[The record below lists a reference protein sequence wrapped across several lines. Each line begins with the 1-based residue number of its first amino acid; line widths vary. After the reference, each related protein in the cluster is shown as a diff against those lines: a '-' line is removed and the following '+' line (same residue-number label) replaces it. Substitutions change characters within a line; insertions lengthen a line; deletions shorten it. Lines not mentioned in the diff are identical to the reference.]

1 MTYRDESDA
10 LRARVDQLEEQLG
23 QASGKIARL
32 EGSAPHSEASTA
44 LSESRLL
51 GAPSAV
57 VLEHTLPF
65 EIDDDGY
72 EAIASVVRTRLK
84 LQVSQVGHALTTLND
99 RFSLR
104 RENGTTHVVLRGDW
118 APLKYSIF
126 ALPILAGFLGGLPAA
141 GVLADFANHGAPTAL
156 LHLLWVLPT
165 LLGSSAYLGRRR
177 IKRTA
182 EEHLRTH
189 RGVFEAVLALA
200 EKHAVRA
207 PAARVRVS
215 DGASKAAGRDA
226 PSSEMAEATQRADD
240 ESDQSARKRFT

>member
-10 LRARVDQLEEQLG
+10 LRARVDQLESQLA
-23 QASGKIARL
+23 QASDKIAQL
-32 EGSAPHSEASTA
+32 EGSAPDSEASTV
-44 LSESRLL
+44 LTESRLL
-51 GAPSAV
+51 GTPSAV

-104 RENGTTHVVLRGDW
+104 RENGTTSVVLRGDW
-118 APLKYSIF
+118 GPLKSSIF
-126 ALPILAGFLGGLPAA
+126 ALPILAGFLGGLPAV
-141 GVLADFANHGAPTAL
+141 GVLADLSTHGTPTAL
-156 LHLLWVLPT
+156 LHLLWLLPSI
-165 LLGSSAYLGRRR
+165 LGGSAYLGRRR

-215 DGASKAAGRDA
+215 AGASAAAGSDDTSSDTAQSTEREDDA
-226 PSSEMAEATQRADD
+226 NA
-240 ESDQSARKRFT
+240 QSASKRFT